1 MRSCSVCKQTHYYF
15 NKDDYY
21 DNKHG
26 SIFAN
31 IDEKVDDDVKTVAFG
46 EQRKMNIVV
55 DDEVD
60 GDDDDDDNND
70 DDNNDDD

>member
-26 SIFAN
+26 SNFAN

-55 DDEVD
+55 DDIYIMMHVCLSRK
-60 GDDDDDDNND
+60 
-70 DDNNDDD
+70 